1 VALKSL
7 RDVNQRVVAV
17 VSLMVIGAAC
27 AFAYAAGQMHLF
39 DSGYSMSGVFTDTG
53 GIKKGDDVRVAG
65 VKAGRVTEVGPDYD
79 HGKVIISWYV
89 EEGIHL
95 GRQTRAEVQLST
107 LLGGRYLRLTGPV
120 APPYVQSL
128 PAAQRRVPLDRT
140 GVPFTVTDALENTTR
155 ITQALD
161 QKSVTKL
168 LDATAKIKVPER
180 DQLHTMLANFTQ
192 LTKVLNDDNP
202 EIQQLIANSKRVTG
216 TLASKNDQLVRII
229 NASRS
234 LLATL
239 VARRNEL
246 AATLGRGNQVVA
258 SLTATLTRH
267 ERQIDQILADL
278 HLLTTRLAP
287 NMESLNTGLAVFGP
301 TIAQTANT
309 YGQGGRWIEGL
320 LTGLGPLQPPG
331 PVSSRIPGG

>member
-17 VSLMVIGAAC
+17 ISVLVIGAAC
-27 AFAYAAGQMHLF
+27 AFAFVVGQLHVF

-53 GIKKGDDVRVAG
+53 GIKAGDDVRVAG
-65 VKAGRVTEVGPDYD
+65 VKVGRITGVSPDYD
-79 HGKVIISWYV
+79 HGKVIVSWSV
-89 EEGIHL
+89 DGGIHL

-120 APPYVQSL
+120 APPYIQTL

-140 GVPFTVTDALENTTR
+140 GVPFTVTDALQNTTR
-155 ITQALD
+155 ITQSLD
-161 QKSVTKL
+161 QKSITKL
-168 LDATAKIKVPER
+168 LDATAKIKVPGR
-180 DQLHTMLANFTQ
+180 DQLHTMLTNFTQ

-202 EIQQLIANSKRVTG
+202 EIQQLIANSKQVTG

-229 NASRS
+229 DASRS

-246 AATLGRGNQVVA
+246 AATLGQGNQVVA
-258 SLTATLTRH
+258 SLTATITQH
-267 ERQIDQILADL
+267 EKQIDQILANL

-301 TIAQTANT
+301 TIATTAST
-309 YGQGGRWIEGL
+309 YGQGGRWVEGL

-331 PVSSRIPGG
+331 PVSSRLPGG